1 MGKIKQVIIIRKDL
15 GMTAG
20 KIASQ
25 AAHASLEAF
34 LLVSKQN
41 PDLIKQWIDEGQ
53 TKIVLKVNSLAE
65 FEELKNKLK
74 ENNIPF
80 AVVSDSGLT
89 QVAPGTETAIGIGPI
104 DEGVIDNITKNLK
117 LL

>member
-1 MGKIKQVIIIRKDL
+1 MGKLKQFILIRKDL
-15 GMTAG
+15 GMTTG

-34 LLVSKQN
+34 LQMEQIDSSIV
-41 PDLIKQWIDEGQ
+41 KQWMSEGQ
-53 TKIVLKVNSLAE
+53 TKIVLRINSLEE
-65 FEELKNKLK
+65 FESIKKILK
-74 ENNIPF
+74 EKGIPF
-80 AVVSDSGLT
+80 SAITDSGLT

-104 DEGVIDNITKNLK
+104 DEDKVAFVTKNLK